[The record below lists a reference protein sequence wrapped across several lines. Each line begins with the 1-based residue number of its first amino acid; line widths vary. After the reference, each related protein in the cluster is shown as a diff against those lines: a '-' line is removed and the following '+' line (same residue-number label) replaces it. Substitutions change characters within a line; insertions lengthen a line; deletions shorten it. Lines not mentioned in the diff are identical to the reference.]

1 MIGFGSWD
9 TEVEFKDIR
18 IEADGKTFI
27 MMCPVAEPIA
37 GSGKCRMAY

>member
-18 IEADGKTFI
+18 IEADGKTFF

-37 GSGKCRMAY
+37 GSGKYRMAY